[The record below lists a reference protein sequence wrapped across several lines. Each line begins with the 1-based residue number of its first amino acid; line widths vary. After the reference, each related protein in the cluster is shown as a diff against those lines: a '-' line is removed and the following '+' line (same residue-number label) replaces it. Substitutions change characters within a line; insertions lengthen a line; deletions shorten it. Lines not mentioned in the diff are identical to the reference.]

1 MCAFTVRDIRA
12 TLNSMCGRY
21 TLDVSSAEL
30 GRMLEGDMAVEW
42 IPSWNIKPTQ
52 RVPAFFE
59 TITDDGDI
67 TRQGEIA
74 RWSLLPPWAE
84 SPKLKFPTFN
94 ARSEGLASKNTWRGP
109 IKHSRAI
116 LPATGYYEWKTEGK
130 TKTPNYIHL
139 PNGPLFFAGLYSWWR
154 LKGSDD
160 DWEMTATIVT
170 RPSTGDVAE
179 LHDRAPVIL
188 PSDFVDEWIDAGTE
202 GDQSL
207 VDAAVDASAPQ
218 LEQLE
223 FHEVD
228 KLTGDRPELV
238 KPSS

>member
-1 MCAFTVRDIRA
+1 
-12 TLNSMCGRY
+12 MCGRY

-30 GRMLEGDMAVEW
+30 GRMLEADVAAEW
-42 IPSWNIKPTQ
+42 TASWNIKPTQ

-59 TITDDGDI
+59 TITDDGEI
-67 TRQGEIA
+67 TRKGEIA

-84 SPKLKFPTFN
+84 STKLKFPTFN
-94 ARSEGLASKNTWRGP
+94 ARSEGPASKNTWRGP

-139 PNGPLFFAGLYSWWR
+139 PDDPLLFAGLYSWWR
-154 LKGSDD
+154 PKGSDD
-160 DWEMTATIVT
+160 AWTLTTTIVT

-188 PSDFVDEWIDAGTE
+188 PPDFVDEWVDAGTE
-202 GDQSL
+202 GDQTL
-207 VDAAVDASAPQ
+207 VDAAVAASTPQ

-223 FHEVD
+223 FHEVA
-228 KLTGDRPELV
+228 KLTGDGPELV